1 MDSHNGETP
10 MKLFAFP
17 ARRSQAD
24 VIRDAVEVLI
34 RSDRQRD
41 MAFVATLLANLA
53 DGIRHGQCDGYA
65 VTAALDSLPLDVSRL
80 GASPGPRAS

>member
-1 MDSHNGETP
+1 

-17 ARRSQAD
+17 ARRSHAD
-24 VIRDAVEVLI
+24 VIAEGVETLI

-65 VTAALDSLPLDVSRL
+65 VTAALDSLPIDVSRL
-80 GASPGPRAS
+80 GTSQGPRAS